1 MGWQRL
7 QKREAQLL
15 MGGAVSISPSV
26 QCPLPTDTLP
36 SFVVPA
42 TCPVAMVTI
51 SGWTARLGAERQSK
65 SIQQWGGKVTGAV
78 SLPQQVKM
86 FAR

>member
-15 MGGAVSISPSV
+15 LGGGLVSISPSV
-26 QCPLPTDTLP
+26 QCLLPMDTLP

-51 SGWTARLGAERQSK
+51 SGWTARLGAERQRK
-65 SIQQWGGKVTGAV
+65 SIQQWGGKN
-78 SLPQQVKM
+78 SQRQ
-86 FAR
+86 